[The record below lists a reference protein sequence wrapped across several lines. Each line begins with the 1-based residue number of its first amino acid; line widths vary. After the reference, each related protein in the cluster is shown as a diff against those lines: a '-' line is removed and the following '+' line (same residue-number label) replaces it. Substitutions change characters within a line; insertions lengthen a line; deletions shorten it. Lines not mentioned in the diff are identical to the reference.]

1 MREKHIN
8 FFTGVMDQDT
18 DPLLLKEGDYIDALD
33 LVAGVSGMQQA
44 LENPKGNIEIDL
56 DGSPLPS
63 GNNTCIGAIEDRL
76 SEAIYY
82 FLHNDTDG
90 HSIQRFI
97 DLESDQY
104 EVVPVASSPLF
115 EFTKHNRIQGDIV
128 DSKYLYWTNGRA
140 ERDRLTGELSI
151 TGGFPCKLNT
161 VKAIRSNNFMECMLI
176 PAQAREVDDGIQIF
190 SNGNTYTF
198 SLADETGN
206 IFATLEL
213 GADGTYE
220 GDPAG
225 GLAWIKT
232 QLEASELVDYISIE
246 ECGGCKLDVSSLFY
260 NYELTLASSE
270 SDLLL
275 VPIGYYP
282 TTLDTH
288 HFQLVKEPPTYP
300 PDVEFT
306 KDTSTAINTVQRRCF
321 QFRVRYIYDDGEP
334 SAWGPISVV
343 ALNLGV
349 NGETVDDL
357 NAIEIDFTDTRLG
370 DPSWLCII
378 QKVEIA
384 VRDGNDG
391 IFKSIKTLDRCD
403 LGLNRQVYVWTNDEE
418 YAVVPSDD
426 GSQGTSDTQVLK
438 LYDDVPLVSA
448 SLVTAAGSEGD
459 YRQFLGDN
467 LEGYECPDCVE
478 AEYEIVDN
486 VVDGTVDIVGTVRVL
501 EEDGGIEIDPD
512 FLNLR
517 LSGFVVY
524 LAGTSYYGISNNPN
538 EGGGDGAFIIK
549 GVPRGKYLLRVASYA
564 CGFDNTFG
572 TTLNLNNGLLWQ
584 KTSSPVIDCAG
595 SFADTGIRTERVIDL
610 SGFVGDIFD
619 LDTEVGYGTVD
630 IQNAYASQT
639 DTLLVEI
646 QVFDRGEDFSLDE
659 TNEANW
665 VTFAEKVT
673 ESICVERIKVYAN
686 NDGINPT
693 QSMFTDHNGY
703 VFFLLETG
711 ASGFSFTIDGGMD
724 DFAFGFANSYNTIW
738 LALDEDKDYFYSN
751 GAGVGS
757 VDGAFLKPSVTYTG
771 SSLHIVAMNTLASWT
786 TSYRR
791 LLSGSVIDLEG
802 KGLSGV
808 LVMYE
813 RCGRQEET
821 DVFGN
826 YVISIYPENDTGA
839 SVVRTDDRLFVTYPN
854 DVSFIY
860 PSSPSDQTPN
870 IDPWDDYVA
879 SDFQFGFAGGLT
891 INNRLFKNGAQYS
904 WAILYEDAANRTC
917 GAVSLDSIRIP
928 FCTESGDIQKNRVL
942 WSINSVPPIWATQY
956 RLLRTKNLVHSRYF
970 QWVTDEVKFA
980 VVSNPSEAPTFVG
993 FSAANWTHIF
1003 IRVNTKDVAGE
1014 EAALLLFY
1022 AEQKEGYTAMSGD
1035 RLRFMLDESSNP
1047 VVSGKILELDIIGRY
1062 IDGDNYYVV
1071 IPRIEFSALEPQA
1084 GWSFEFYTPK
1094 GVDEPFFYETGDCYP
1109 IIEPGTEDRR
1119 HGGQTQDQVV
1129 GVDPAQGYLTGGDT
1143 YWRYKSFN
1151 TVGAGVRF
1159 YTENA
1164 TVSPFHTEAC
1174 EDIGRAFTEATVGE
1188 TWRFS
1193 RVRWSGIY
1201 VPNSRINGLSSFGSL
1216 DYVDIHRQFGPISA
1230 LAYVSGQILALAWHR
1245 VQPLYLKQGE
1255 IMDIRGNIQIAR
1267 SDEILSIADPSVS
1280 DSGCMHP
1287 ESMAVYRN
1295 NVYWWD
1301 AYNGKPCRY
1310 SQAGVEPL
1318 TRGMFKTFNDIGNA
1332 RKALSNEI
1340 DLVFGGYDRT
1350 NNFYLLTFP
1359 EATYVGGDGEV
1370 TLEANTYAFSEL
1382 QNGWKTRFRFT
1393 PECYSALGM
1402 YLFSW
1407 RNGAPWRHL
1416 VNADRNNY
1424 YDTQYYSEIKF
1435 AVNPRPDSV
1444 KDWHCISLRTNNQ
1457 WYGYSIEIPANLNYA
1472 SGMRSRL
1479 AANKWKS
1486 YEGDLCADF
1495 LRDMNDTS
1503 GLILAIVD
1511 DTEREVTALLKGRP
1525 LKGHV
1530 LIITLRDVNTSEGVK
1545 IWHAITEY
1553 SASMKTGM

>member
-104 EVVPVASSPLF
+104 EVVPVASSSLF

-161 VKAIRSNNFMECMLI
+161 VKAIRANNFMECLLI
-176 PAQAREVDDGIQIF
+176 PAQLREVDDGIQIF
-190 SNGNTYTF
+190 AAGNTYTF
-198 SLADETGN
+198 TMADENGDVFSTVV
-206 IFATLEL
+206 LE
-213 GADGTYE
+213 ADGTYE
-220 GDPAG
+220 NDPDG

-232 QLEASELVDYISIE
+232 ELEGSELVDFLAIE
-246 ECGGCKLDVSSLFY
+246 ECGGCKLDVRSLFY
-260 NYELTLASSE
+260 NYELNLTTSE
-270 SDLLL
+270 GDLLL

-282 TTLDTH
+282 TTLEIH

-300 PDVEFT
+300 PDVAFT

-334 SAWGPISVV
+334 TAWGPISVV

-418 YAVVPSDD
+418 YAIVPSDD
-426 GSQGTSDTQVLK
+426 GSQGTSDSQVLK
-438 LYDDVPLVSA
+438 LYDEVPLVSA

-478 AEYEIVDN
+478 AEYEIVEN
-486 VVDGTVDIVGTVRVL
+486 IIDGTVSIIGTVRILDEPGGSEVDPDYSTNNTL
-501 EEDGGIEIDPD
+501 EEQEEVGGIPI
-512 FLNLR
+512 
-517 LSGFVVY
+517 Y
-524 LAGTSYYGISNNPN
+524 LAGTNYFAISNNPAD
-538 EGGGDGAFIIK
+538 GSGDGSFEIK
-549 GVPRGKYLLRVASYA
+549 GVPPGKKYVLRAASYQ
-564 CGFDNTFG
+564 CRFDDKNG
-572 TTLNLNNGLLWQ
+572 SRLNLNNGIEWQ

-595 SFADTGIRTERVIDL
+595 SFAATGVRTERVIDL
-610 SGFVGDIFD
+610 SGFGGTTFD
-619 LDTEVGYGTVD
+619 LDTETGYGTID
-630 IQNAYASQT
+630 LQNGSK
-639 DTLLVEI
+639 DN
-646 QVFDRGEDFSLDE
+646 E
-659 TNEANW
+659 TNALLEIYILDDGNDIAEFDPMAPDEDLQNEISEAL
-665 VTFAEKVT
+665 VAG
-673 ESICVERIKVYAN
+673 IGVERILVQIDA
-686 NDGINPT
+686 DT
-693 QSMFTDHNGY
+693 QEMYTDHNGY
-703 VFFLLETG
+703 CW
-711 ASGFSFTIDGGMD
+711 FTHTVAGNIVITLPGMD
-724 DFAFGFANSYNTIW
+724 DYHRIDSGFFSWLMIEGNSVGGTIEPS
-738 LALDEDKDYFYSN
+738 D
-751 GAGVGS
+751 GAGS
-757 VDGAFLKPSVTYTG
+757 VNITAGIDALNPGQTIFIG
-771 SSLHIVAMNTLASWT
+771 NRVADWT
-786 TSYRR
+786 TTHRR
-791 LLSGSVIDLEG
+791 ILSGSVTDSD
-802 KGLSGV
+802 GLAVVGALIV
-808 LVMYE
+808 FE
-813 RCGRQEET
+813 RNGRQEKT
-821 DVFGN
+821 DINGN
-826 YVISIYPENDTGA
+826 YSIAMYPPNDGTIGIRYDDAVHCIYENDAQGA
-839 SVVRTDDRLFVTYPN
+839 YQPDPF
-854 DVSFIY
+854 FII
-860 PSSPSDQTPN
+860 PE
-870 IDPWDDYVA
+870 IDPWADYPNA
-879 SDFQFGFAGGLT
+879 NFQFSFFGALT
-891 INNRLFKNGAQYS
+891 TDHRTFKNGAQYR

-917 GAVSLDSIRIP
+917 GAVPLDSVRIP

-1035 RLRFMLDESSNP
+1035 RLRFMLDESSSP
-1047 VVSGKILELDIIGRY
+1047 VVSGKILELDILGRY

-1071 IPRIEFSALEPQA
+1071 IPRIEFSAQEPQA

-1094 GVDEPFFYETGDCYP
+1094 GIDEPFFYETGDCYP

-1119 HGGQTQDQVV
+1119 HGGQTQDQLV

-1230 LAYVSGQILALAWHR
+1230 MAYVSGQILALAWHR

-1255 IMDIRGNIQIAR
+1255 IMDIRGNTQIAR

-1287 ESMAVYRN
+1287 ESIAVYRN

-1318 TRGMFKTFNDIGNA
+1318 TRGMFKTFQDIGNS
-1332 RKALSNEI
+1332 RKALSNEL
-1340 DLVFGGYDRT
+1340 DLAFGGFDRT
-1350 NNFYLLTFP
+1350 NNFYVLTFP
-1359 EATYVGGDGEV
+1359 TAQYTGSSGLV
-1370 TLEANTYAFSEL
+1370 TLFAATYAFSEL

-1407 RNGAPWRHL
+1407 RNGVPWRHL

-1457 WYGYSIEIPANLNYA
+1457 WYGYNIEIPANLNYA

-1503 GLILAIVD
+1503 GSILAIVD

-1530 LIITLRDVNTSEGVK
+1530 LIITLRDVNTYDGVK